1 MAYNSKV
8 FDNDMMQEK
17 RKKMQLN
24 WQVRAGALAAAALG
38 LTGLAALRLDA
49 APPVGKAAPA
59 FTSQTVE
66 GKKISR
72 VGYKGKSGVL
82 LNFYSNT

>member
-1 MAYNSKV
+1 MAYNSTV
-8 FDNDMMQEK
+8 IDNDMMQEK
-17 RKKMQLN
+17 PRTMQLK
-24 WQVRAGALAAAALG
+24 WHVRTGALAAAALG
-38 LTGLAALRLDA
+38 LTGLAALRLNA

-66 GKKISR
+66 GKKISLA
-72 VGYKGKSGVL
+72 GFKGKSGVM